1 MSDSGNERDQDI
13 AQRSLNLPKA
23 RVRQDN
29 RLISA
34 AYRLSLPEKRIL
46 SLAMAR
52 MVHDNLLDL
61 QVPPYIRI
69 STEDYA
75 RVYLRK
81 LLQENRRDALRVAH
95 KTMERSSALLYQR
108 SFQTRER
115 LKFGAYDEGEL
126 YSISA
131 RFLQEH
137 GTNAKTFGG
146 AGGKAKTGFADGKLI
161 IRFSQQVHDY
171 LVKESRDHGFTL
183 YTLEQIANLESFY
196 ACRLYEIAS
205 QFAAVGRRS
214 NIPAQSMRELI
225 LGPDD
230 ESYATPKDFNRYV
243 VKKAVQEVS
252 EKTDLT
258 VRIDSLKEGSKIVA
272 YNLIVN
278 RKKTDAHEDDDAADI
293 ELTSN
298 ADFYKEVGLY
308 PDEEPV
314 SKAGTEAP
322 HAEGMPVNHTHVQPG
337 PFASW
342 EVLFQT
348 LACQPQHKIQ
358 DARAQAM
365 FMEWRQMDAT
375 DEAVQNGILMATQY
389 ALSNGQMINGMK
401 YYDRFVRQAVA
412 QVKYQEMIRLQ
423 EMQGVQPAQIS
434 ALPMQ
439 QAFQGNVYSQRPASP
454 TQRRNQMVSEMVMGP
469 LIDPNNDDW

>member
-1 MSDSGNERDQDI
+1 MTTDNSIEHEVE
-13 AQRSLNLPKA
+13 QRSLKLPQT

-61 QVPPYIRI
+61 PVPPYIRI
-69 STEDYA
+69 SSEDYA
-75 RVYLRK
+75 SVYLRK
-81 LLQENRRDALRVAH
+81 QFKEDRGTALRVAR
-95 KTMERSSALLYQR
+95 KALDKASSSLYER

-115 LKFGAYDEGEL
+115 LQFGAYDEGEL
-126 YSISA
+126 YNIST

-137 GTNAKTFGG
+137 GSSASSGQKT
-146 AGGKAKTGFADGKLI
+146 KTGYSDGKLVM
-161 IRFSQQVHDY
+161 RFSQQVHDY
-171 LVKESRDHGFTL
+171 LVKQSKDHGFTL

-205 QFAAVGRRS
+205 QFASVGRRS
-214 NIPAQSMRELI
+214 NIPTQSMRELI

-230 ESYATPKDFNRYV
+230 DSYATPKDFNRYV

-258 VRIDSLKEGSKIVA
+258 VRIDPLKEGAKIVA
-272 YNLIVN
+272 YNLIVT
-278 RKKTDAHEDDDAADI
+278 RKKTDASRDDEAAAEL

-298 ADFYKEVGLY
+298 DDFYDEVGLY
-308 PDEEPV
+308 PDESPASDQDKV
-314 SKAGTEAP
+314 SAS
-322 HAEGMPVNHTHVQPG
+322 HSDPG
-337 PFASW
+337 PTGQTGYQHVRFTSW

-365 FMEWRQMDAT
+365 FMEWHQLGAT
-375 DEAVQNGILMATQY
+375 DDAVQNGILMATQY

-412 QVKYQEMIRLQ
+412 QVKYQEMVRMQEVQGIQHGQVNTLQ
-423 EMQGVQPAQIS
+423 MQHSAQGRGYGQRPPSPAQ
-434 ALPMQ
+434 
-439 QAFQGNVYSQRPASP
+439 QR
-454 TQRRNQMVSEMVMGP
+454 NKMVSDVIMGDLMNP
-469 LIDPNNDDW
+469 ADDEW